1 MTKTQEKNRT
11 QFAVLYLHNEGK
23 TPQNISKTLGIEL
36 EKIEEIVGETKKQN
50 SIKTTTS
57 KVNSKDLMITATA
70 GKGTKNVA
78 IMTKAASEVND
89 AYKKE
94 TKNTQSRTS
103 QNAIFK
109 PKT

>member
-1 MTKTQEKNRT
+1 MTKTQEKNRE
-11 QFAVLYLHNEGK
+11 QFAVLHLHNEGK
-23 TPQNISKTLGIEL
+23 TPQHISKTLGVGLEQIE
-36 EKIEEIVGETKKQN
+36 KIVGETTKQN

-89 AYKKE
+89 AYRKKP
-94 TKNTQSRTS
+94 KKTQSRTT

-109 PKT
+109 PKK

>member
-1 MTKTQEKNRT
+1 MTKTQEKNRVK
-11 QFAVLYLHNEGK
+11 FSILYLHNEGK
-23 TPQNISKTLGIEL
+23 TVQNISKILGVEL
-36 EKIEEIVGETKKQN
+36 EQIEEMVSQPKEN

-89 AYKKE
+89 SYKKQS
-94 TKNTQSRTS
+94 KNTQSRVS
-103 QNAIFK
+103 QGAIFK
-109 PKT
+109 PKK